1 MTSFL
6 ISALLLLILVLVLL
20 LRPFIFPAKSKATSR
35 RQMNAVIYREEL
47 DKLEAEHAAGVIT
60 SVDYEITHAEM
71 RQRLYQDTIEED
83 DREVEGSSKKTVIG
97 LCIFIVLL
105 SSALYFS
112 LGDAIRIAQT
122 NSEKPVTQE
131 GVEKMVAEF
140 AIKMEKNPSNL
151 KGWAMLARSYRI
163 LGRNEDAA
171 KAYARAGNFIDSDPQ
186 LLADYAD
193 VLATN
198 ANGSFAGKPL
208 QLINQALK
216 LDPNNLMALWL
227 SGTAAYSSGNYKAA
241 VQTWE
246 RLAQQLP
253 AGTDEARAIQG
264 SIAEARA
271 KGGLATSTA
280 APAPATS
287 SGKSIGGKIELSA
300 ELKSKIKPGDVVM
313 VIARKPGERMPVA
326 VLKAPAS
333 EFPMSFTLND
343 SLVMNPSAPLS
354 QLSEASIEVRISKT
368 GMAKPEPGDLIS
380 AAQTIKVGASNARL
394 VVDQVRQ

>member
-1 MTSFL
+1 MASFF
-6 ISALLLLILVLVLL
+6 IPAFLLLSLVLL
-20 LRPFIFPAKSKATSR
+20 LLLRPYIFPANSKATSR
-35 RQMNAVIYREEL
+35 RQMNAVIYKEEL
-47 DKLEAEHAAGVIT
+47 EKLEFEHAAGIIT
-60 SVDYEITHAEM
+60 SADYEISHAEM
-71 RQRLYQDTIEED
+71 RQRLFQDTVEED
-83 DREVEGSSKKTVIG
+83 DREVAGSSKKTAIG

-112 LGDAIRIAQT
+112 LGDVVRTAQK
-122 NSEKPVTQE
+122 NSERPVTQE

-140 AIKMEKNPSNL
+140 AIKMEKDPGNL

-227 SGTAAYSSGNYKAA
+227 SGTASYNSGNYKAA

-246 RLAQQLP
+246 KLAQQIP
-253 AGTDEARAIQG
+253 ADTDEARAIQG
-264 SIAEARA
+264 SISEARS
-271 KGGLATSTA
+271 KGGLAASSA
-280 APAPATS
+280 LPAV
-287 SGKSIGGKIELSA
+287 GKGISGKIELSA
-300 ELKSKIKPGDVVM
+300 DLKSKIKPGDIVM

-326 VLKAPAS
+326 VLKVAATD
-333 EFPMSFTLND
+333 FPMGFTLND
-343 SLVMNPSAPLS
+343 ALAMNPSAPLS

-368 GMAKPEPGDLIS
+368 GMAKPEAGDLIS
-380 AAQTIKVGASNARL
+380 TAQTIKVGAKDVRL
-394 VVDQVRQ
+394 LVDQVRQ

>member
-1 MTSFL
+1 
-6 ISALLLLILVLVLL
+6 
-20 LRPFIFPAKSKATSR
+20 
-35 RQMNAVIYREEL
+35 
-47 DKLEAEHAAGVIT
+47 
-60 SVDYEITHAEM
+60 
-71 RQRLYQDTIEED
+71 
-83 DREVEGSSKKTVIG
+83 
-97 LCIFIVLL
+97 
-105 SSALYFS
+105 
-112 LGDAIRIAQT
+112 
-122 NSEKPVTQE
+122 
-131 GVEKMVAEF
+131 
-140 AIKMEKNPSNL
+140 
-151 KGWAMLARSYRI
+151 MLARSYRI

-171 KAYARAGNFIDSDPQ
+171 KAYARAGSFIDSDPQ

-246 RLAQQLP
+246 KLAQQLP
-253 AGTDEARAIQG
+253 PDTDEARAIQG
-264 SIAEARA
+264 SIAEARS
-271 KGGLATSTA
+271 KGGLATSSAVAT
-280 APAPATS
+280 PAPTSS
-287 SGKSIGGKIELSA
+287 SGKSISGKIELSA

-326 VLKAPAS
+326 VLKVPAS

-343 SLVMNPSAPLS
+343 SLAMNPSAPLS

-368 GMAKPEPGDLIS
+368 GMAKPEAGDLIS
-380 AAQTIKVGASNARL
+380 AAQTIKVGANNARL
-394 VVDQVRQ
+394 LVDQVRQ